1 MNFRGKG
8 KFSSTLGLGLSAAAL
23 AAFAAAC
30 GGSGSSGSGS
40 SASASSAPSSA
51 SSSAAAGSAG
61 APASGTAASVTTRSG
76 ALGTYLAD
84 GSGASLYMFAS
95 DTSTKST
102 CSGACAA
109 QWPPLTTKDAPKA
122 GRGAT
127 AGKLTTI
134 TRDDGTKQVAYNGHP
149 LYYFKGDSSAGQT
162 NGQGIDGFG
171 AKWWVLSP
179 AGSQI
184 TKAASSSSGG
194 GSSDSSGS
202 SGGYGY

>member
-1 MNFRGKG
+1 MNLRGKG

-30 GGSGSSGSGS
+30 GGSDSSGSGS
-40 SASASSAPSSA
+40 SASSSAPSSA
-51 SSSAAAGSAG
+51 AGSTAG
-61 APASGTAASVTTRSG
+61 APASGTAASVMTKSG
-76 ALGTYLAD
+76 TLGTYLTD
-84 GSGASLYMFAS
+84 SSGKSLYMFAS

-102 CSGACAA
+102 CSGDCAT
-109 QWPPLTTKDAPKA
+109 QWPPLTSKDAPKA
-122 GRGAT
+122 GTGAT

-134 TRDDGTKQVAYNGHP
+134 ARDDGTKQVAYNGHP

-184 TKAASSSSGG
+184 TKAASSSGG
-194 GSSDSSGS
+194 GSSDSSSS
-202 SGGYGY
+202 SGGYSY

>member
-1 MNFRGKG
+1 MNLRGKG

-30 GGSGSSGSGS
+30 GGSDSSGSGS
-40 SASASSAPSSA
+40 SASSSAPSSA
-51 SSSAAAGSAG
+51 AGSAAG
-61 APASGTAASVTTRSG
+61 APASGTAASVMTTSG
-76 ALGTYLAD
+76 TLGTYLTD
-84 GSGASLYMFAS
+84 GSGKSLYMFAS

-102 CSGACAA
+102 CSGDCAA
-109 QWPPLTTKDAPKA
+109 QWPPLTSKDAPMA
-122 GRGAT
+122 GTGAT

-194 GSSDSSGS
+194 GSSDSSDSGSS
-202 SGGYGY
+202 SGGYSY